1 MIEVIGHRGAAG
13 LEPENTLR
21 SVRRAIELGVDRV
34 EVDVRVSRDGRL
46 VIMHDETV
54 DRTTNGHGYVRE
66 LTLNELRSLD
76 AGMGEKIPTLEEILE
91 FTMGKAKLEIELK
104 VPEATEPTIQLIE
117 EPKLEIELK
126 VPEATEPTIQL
137 IEELNAENDVIV
149 ISFIHELLDRVFD
162 LNPNIKTGAL
172 FFDVPKDILRIALK
186 VHASSIHVYYRN
198 VNSELVREAHK
209 SGLEVAVWNPNRIEE
224 MREMIGLGVDA
235 IGSDRPDIL
244 IHLLR
249 DMGMR

>member
-117 EPKLEIELK
+117 E
-126 VPEATEPTIQL
+126 
-137 IEELNAENDVIV
+137 LNAENDVIV
-149 ISFIHELLDRVFD
+149 ISFIHELLDRVYD

>member
-117 EPKLEIELK
+117 E
-126 VPEATEPTIQL
+126 
-137 IEELNAENDVIV
+137 LNAENDVIL

>member
-34 EVDVRVSRDGRL
+34 EIDVRVSRDERL

-54 DRTTNGHGYVRE
+54 DRTTNGHGYVSE
-66 LTLNELRSLD
+66 LTFDELRSLD
-76 AGMGEKIPTLEEILE
+76 AGMGEKIPTLDEILK

-117 EPKLEIELK
+117 E
-126 VPEATEPTIQL
+126 
-137 IEELNAENDVIV
+137 LNAEKDVIV
-149 ISFIHELLDRVFD
+149 ISFIHELLERVHD

-172 FFDVPKDILRIALK
+172 FFEVPKDILQRALK
-186 VHASSIHVYYRN
+186 AHASSIHVYYRN
-198 VNSELVREAHK
+198 VNSELVKEAHR

-224 MREMIGLGVDA
+224 MREMIDLGVDA
-235 IGSDRPDIL
+235 IGSDRPDRL
-244 IHLLR
+244 IQLLR

>member
-34 EVDVRVSRDGRL
+34 EIDVRISRDGRL

-54 DRTTNGHGYVRE
+54 DRTTNGHGYVSE
-66 LTLNELRSLD
+66 LTFDDLRSLD
-76 AGMGEKIPTLEEILE
+76 AGMGEKIPTLDEILK

-117 EPKLEIELK
+117 E
-126 VPEATEPTIQL
+126 
-137 IEELNAENDVIV
+137 LNAEKDVII
-149 ISFIHELLDRVFD
+149 ISFIHELLERVHD

-172 FFDVPKDILRIALK
+172 FFEVPKDILQRALK

-198 VNSELVREAHK
+198 VNSELVKEAHR

-224 MREMIGLGVDA
+224 MREMIDLGVDA

-244 IHLLR
+244 IQLLR

>member
-34 EVDVRVSRDGRL
+34 EIDVRISRDGRL

-54 DRTTNGHGYVRE
+54 DRTTNGHGYVSE
-66 LTLNELRSLD
+66 LTFDELRSLD
-76 AGMGEKIPTLEEILE
+76 AGMGEKIPTLEEILR

-104 VPEATEPTIQLIE
+104 VPEAAEPTIQL
-117 EPKLEIELK
+117 
-126 VPEATEPTIQL
+126 V
-137 IEELNAENDVIV
+137 EELNAEKDVIV
-149 ISFIHELLDRVFD
+149 ISFIHELLERVHD

-172 FFDVPKDILRIALK
+172 FFEVPKDILQRALK

-198 VNSELVREAHK
+198 VNSELVKEAHR

-224 MREMIGLGVDA
+224 MREMIDLGVDA
-235 IGSDRPDIL
+235 IGSDRPDRL
-244 IHLLR
+244 IQLLR

>member
-1 MIEVIGHRGAAG
+1 MSMIEVIGHRGAAG

-34 EVDVRVSRDGRL
+34 EIDVRVSRDGGL

-54 DRTTNGHGYVRE
+54 DRTTNGHGYVSE

-76 AGMGEKIPTLEEILE
+76 AGMGEKIPTLKEILE

-104 VPEATEPTIQLIE
+104 VPEATEPTIQL
-117 EPKLEIELK
+117 
-126 VPEATEPTIQL
+126 V
-137 IEELNAENDVIV
+137 EELNAEKDVIV
-149 ISFIHELLDRVFD
+149 ISFMHELLERVHD

-172 FFDVPKDILRIALK
+172 FFDVPKDILQRALK
-186 VHASSIHVYYRN
+186 VHACSIHVYYRN
-198 VNSELVREAHK
+198 VNSELVKGAHR
-209 SGLEVAVWNPNRIEE
+209 SGLEIAVWNPNRIEE

-244 IHLLR
+244 IRLLR
-249 DMGMR
+249 DIGMK

>member
-34 EVDVRVSRDGRL
+34 EIDVRVSRDERL

-54 DRTTNGHGYVRE
+54 DRTTNGHGYVSE
-66 LTLNELRSLD
+66 LTFDELRSLD
-76 AGMGEKIPTLEEILE
+76 AGMGEKIPTLEEILK

-117 EPKLEIELK
+117 E
-126 VPEATEPTIQL
+126 
-137 IEELNAENDVIV
+137 LNAEKDVIV
-149 ISFIHELLDRVFD
+149 ISFIHELLERVHD

-172 FFDVPKDILRIALK
+172 FFEVPKDILQRALK
-186 VHASSIHVYYRN
+186 AHASSIHVYYRN
-198 VNSELVREAHK
+198 VNSELVKEAHR

-224 MREMIGLGVDA
+224 MREMIDLGVDA
-235 IGSDRPDIL
+235 IGSDRPDRL
-244 IHLLR
+244 IQLLR

>member
-34 EVDVRVSRDGRL
+34 EIDVRVSRDERL

-54 DRTTNGHGYVRE
+54 DRTTNGHGYVSE
-66 LTLNELRSLD
+66 LTFDDLRSLD
-76 AGMGEKIPTLEEILE
+76 AGMGEKIPTLDEILK

-117 EPKLEIELK
+117 ER
-126 VPEATEPTIQL
+126 
-137 IEELNAENDVIV
+137 NAEKDVIV
-149 ISFIHELLDRVFD
+149 ISFIHELLERVHD

-172 FFDVPKDILRIALK
+172 FFEVPKDILQRALK
-186 VHASSIHVYYRN
+186 AHASSIHVYYRN
-198 VNSELVREAHK
+198 VNSELVKEAHR

-244 IHLLR
+244 IQLLR

>member
-34 EVDVRVSRDGRL
+34 ETDVRVSKDGRL

-54 DRTTNGHGYVRE
+54 DRTTNGHGYVSE
-66 LTLNELRSLD
+66 LTFDELRSLD
-76 AGMGEKIPTLEEILE
+76 AGMGEKIPTLKEILE

-104 VPEATEPTIQLIE
+104 VPEATEPTIQL
-117 EPKLEIELK
+117 
-126 VPEATEPTIQL
+126 V
-137 IEELNAENDVIV
+137 EELNAEKDVIV
-149 ISFIHELLDRVFD
+149 ISFIHDLLERVHD
-162 LNPNIKTGAL
+162 LSPNIKTGAL
-172 FFDVPKDILRIALK
+172 FFDVPKDILQRALK

-198 VNSELVREAHK
+198 VNSELVREAHRN
-209 SGLEVAVWNPNRIEE
+209 GLEVAVWNPNKIED
-224 MREMIGLGVDA
+224 MREMIGLDVDA

-244 IHLLR
+244 IQLLR
-249 DMGMR
+249 DMGLR

>member
-1 MIEVIGHRGAAG
+1 MGMIEVIGHRGAAG

-34 EVDVRVSRDGRL
+34 EIDVRVSRDERL

-54 DRTTNGHGYVRE
+54 DRTTNGHGYVSE
-66 LTLNELRSLD
+66 LTFDELRSLD
-76 AGMGEKIPTLEEILE
+76 AGMGEKIPTLDEILK

-117 EPKLEIELK
+117 E
-126 VPEATEPTIQL
+126 
-137 IEELNAENDVIV
+137 LNAEKDVIV
-149 ISFIHELLDRVFD
+149 ISFIHELLERVHD

-172 FFDVPKDILRIALK
+172 FFEVPKDILQRALK
-186 VHASSIHVYYRN
+186 AHASSIHVYYRN
-198 VNSELVREAHK
+198 VNSELVKEAHR

-224 MREMIGLGVDA
+224 MREMIDLGVDA
-235 IGSDRPDIL
+235 IGSDRPDRL
-244 IHLLR
+244 IQLLR

>member
-34 EVDVRVSRDGRL
+34 EIDVRISRDGRL

-54 DRTTNGHGYVRE
+54 DRTTNGHGYVSE
-66 LTLNELRSLD
+66 LTFDDLRSLD
-76 AGMGEKIPTLEEILE
+76 AGMGEKIPTLDEILK

-117 EPKLEIELK
+117 E
-126 VPEATEPTIQL
+126 
-137 IEELNAENDVIV
+137 LNAEKDVIV
-149 ISFIHELLDRVFD
+149 ISFIHELLERVHD

-172 FFDVPKDILRIALK
+172 FFEVPKDILQRALK
-186 VHASSIHVYYRN
+186 AHASSIHVYYRN
-198 VNSELVREAHK
+198 VNSELVKEAHR

-224 MREMIGLGVDA
+224 MREMIDLGVDA

-244 IHLLR
+244 IQLLR

>member
-34 EVDVRVSRDGRL
+34 EIDVRVSRDGGL

-54 DRTTNGHGYVRE
+54 DRTTNGHGYVSE

-104 VPEATEPTIQLIE
+104 VPEATEPTIQL
-117 EPKLEIELK
+117 
-126 VPEATEPTIQL
+126 V
-137 IEELNAENDVIV
+137 EELNAEKDVIV
-149 ISFIHELLDRVFD
+149 ISFMHELLERVHD

-172 FFDVPKDILRIALK
+172 FFDVPKDILQRALK
-186 VHASSIHVYYRN
+186 VHACSIHVYYRN
-198 VNSELVREAHK
+198 VNSELVKGAHR

-244 IHLLR
+244 IRLLR
-249 DMGMR
+249 DIGMK

>member
-34 EVDVRVSRDGRL
+34 ETDVRVSKDGRL

-54 DRTTNGHGYVRE
+54 DRTTNGHGYVSE
-66 LTLNELRSLD
+66 LTFDELRSLD
-76 AGMGEKIPTLEEILE
+76 AGMGEKIPTLKEILE

-104 VPEATEPTIQLIE
+104 VPEATEPTIQL
-117 EPKLEIELK
+117 
-126 VPEATEPTIQL
+126 V
-137 IEELNAENDVIV
+137 EELNAEKDVIV
-149 ISFIHELLDRVFD
+149 ISFIHDLLERVHD
-162 LNPNIKTGAL
+162 LSPNIKTGAL
-172 FFDVPKDILRIALK
+172 FFDVPKDILQRALK

-198 VNSELVREAHK
+198 VNSELVRKAHR
-209 SGLEVAVWNPNRIEE
+209 SGLEVAVWNPNKIED
-224 MREMIGLGVDA
+224 MREMIGLDVDA

-244 IHLLR
+244 IQLLR
-249 DMGMR
+249 DMGLR

>member
-34 EVDVRVSRDGRL
+34 EIDVRVSRDGGL

-54 DRTTNGHGYVRE
+54 DRTTNGHGYVSE

-76 AGMGEKIPTLEEILE
+76 AGMGEKIPTLKEILE

-104 VPEATEPTIQLIE
+104 VPEATEPTIQL
-117 EPKLEIELK
+117 
-126 VPEATEPTIQL
+126 V
-137 IEELNAENDVIV
+137 EELNAEKDVIV
-149 ISFIHELLDRVFD
+149 ISFMHELLERVHD

-172 FFDVPKDILRIALK
+172 FFDVPKDILQRALK
-186 VHASSIHVYYRN
+186 VHACSIHVYYRN
-198 VNSELVREAHK
+198 VNSELVKGAHR

-244 IHLLR
+244 IRLLR
-249 DMGMR
+249 DIGMK

>member
-54 DRTTNGHGYVRE
+54 DRTTNGHGYIRE

-117 EPKLEIELK
+117 E
-126 VPEATEPTIQL
+126 
-137 IEELNAENDVIV
+137 LNAENDVIV
-149 ISFIHELLDRVFD
+149 ISFIHELLDRVYD

-172 FFDVPKDILRIALK
+172 FFDVPKVILRIALK

>member
-91 FTMGKAKLEIELK
+91 FTMGKAKLEIEIK
-104 VPEATEPTIQLIE
+104 VPEATEPTVQL
-117 EPKLEIELK
+117 LN
-126 VPEATEPTIQL
+126 
-137 IEELNAENDVIV
+137 ELNAEKDVIV
-149 ISFIHELLDRVFD
+149 ISFLHELLEKAYD

-172 FFDVPKDILRIALK
+172 FFDVPKDILQRALK
-186 VHASSIHVYYRN
+186 VHANSIHVYYRN
-198 VNSELVREAHK
+198 VNSELIKGAHR

-224 MREMIGLGVDA
+224 MRKMIGLGVDA
-235 IGSDRPDIL
+235 IGSDRPDVL
-244 IHLLR
+244 IQLLR
-249 DMGMR
+249 DMGLR

>member
-21 SVRRAIELGVDRV
+21 SVRRSIELRVDRV

-117 EPKLEIELK
+117 E
-126 VPEATEPTIQL
+126 
-137 IEELNAENDVIV
+137 LNAENDVIV
-149 ISFIHELLDRVFD
+149 ISFIHELLDRVYD

>member
-21 SVRRAIELGVDRV
+21 SVRRAVELGVDRV

-54 DRTTNGHGYVRE
+54 DRTTNGHGYVSE
-66 LTLNELRSLD
+66 LTFDELRSLD
-76 AGMGEKIPTLEEILE
+76 AGMGEKIPTLEEILK
-91 FTMGKAKLEIELK
+91 FTMGK
-104 VPEATEPTIQLIE
+104 V
-117 EPKLEIELK
+117 KLEIELK

-137 IEELNAENDVIV
+137 IEELNAEKDVIV
-149 ISFIHELLDRVFD
+149 ISFIHELLERVHD

-172 FFDVPKDILRIALK
+172 FFEVPKDILHRAQK
-186 VHASSIHVYYRN
+186 VHAGSIHIYYRN
-198 VNSELVREAHK
+198 VDSELVKEAHR

-244 IHLLR
+244 IQLLR

>member
-1 MIEVIGHRGAAG
+1 MGMIEVIGHRGAAG

-34 EVDVRVSRDGRL
+34 EIDVRISRDGRL

-54 DRTTNGHGYVRE
+54 DRTTNGHGYVSE
-66 LTLNELRSLD
+66 LTFDDLRSLD
-76 AGMGEKIPTLEEILE
+76 AGMGEKIPTLDEILK

-117 EPKLEIELK
+117 E
-126 VPEATEPTIQL
+126 
-137 IEELNAENDVIV
+137 LNAEKDVII
-149 ISFIHELLDRVFD
+149 ISFIHELLERVHD

-172 FFDVPKDILRIALK
+172 FFEVPKDILQRALK

-198 VNSELVREAHK
+198 VNSELVKEAHR

-224 MREMIGLGVDA
+224 MREMIDLGVDA

-244 IHLLR
+244 IQLLR

>member
-34 EVDVRVSRDGRL
+34 EIDVRVSKDGRL

-54 DRTTNGHGYVRE
+54 DRTTNGHGYVSE
-66 LTLNELRSLD
+66 LTFDELRSLD
-76 AGMGEKIPTLEEILE
+76 AGMGEKIPTLEEILR

-104 VPEATEPTIQLIE
+104 VPEATEPTIQL
-117 EPKLEIELK
+117 
-126 VPEATEPTIQL
+126 V
-137 IEELNAENDVIV
+137 EELNAEKNVIV
-149 ISFIHELLDRVFD
+149 ISFIHELLERVHD
-162 LNPNIKTGAL
+162 LNPNIRTGAL
-172 FFDVPKDILRIALK
+172 FFEVPKDILQRALK
-186 VHASSIHVYYRN
+186 VHAGSIHVYYRN
-198 VNSELVREAHK
+198 VNSDLVKEAHK
-209 SGLEVAVWNPNRIEE
+209 SGLEIAVWNPNRIEE

-235 IGSDRPDIL
+235 IGSDRPDVL
-244 IHLLR
+244 IRLLR

>member
-34 EVDVRVSRDGRL
+34 EIDVRVSRDGRL

-54 DRTTNGHGYVRE
+54 DRTTNGHGYVSE
-66 LTLNELRSLD
+66 LTFNELRSLD
-76 AGMGEKIPTLEEILE
+76 AGMGEKIPTLKEILE

-104 VPEATEPTIQLIE
+104 VPEATEPTIQL
-117 EPKLEIELK
+117 
-126 VPEATEPTIQL
+126 V
-137 IEELNAENDVIV
+137 EELNAEKDVIV
-149 ISFIHELLDRVFD
+149 ISFIHELLERVYD
-162 LNPNIKTGAL
+162 LNTNIKTGAL
-172 FFDVPKDILRIALK
+172 FFDVPKDIIQKALK

-198 VNSELVREAHK
+198 VNSELVRGAHR

-224 MREMIGLGVDA
+224 MREMIGLEVDA
-235 IGSDRPDIL
+235 IGSDRPDVL
-244 IHLLR
+244 IQLLK
-249 DMGMR
+249 DMGLR

>member
-34 EVDVRVSRDGRL
+34 EIDVRVSRDERL

-54 DRTTNGHGYVRE
+54 DRTTNGHGYVSE
-66 LTLNELRSLD
+66 LTFDELRSLD
-76 AGMGEKIPTLEEILE
+76 AGMGEKIPTLDEILK

-117 EPKLEIELK
+117 ER
-126 VPEATEPTIQL
+126 
-137 IEELNAENDVIV
+137 NAEKDVIV
-149 ISFIHELLDRVFD
+149 ISFIHELLERVHD

-172 FFDVPKDILRIALK
+172 FFEVPKDILQRALK
-186 VHASSIHVYYRN
+186 AHASSIHVYYRN
-198 VNSELVREAHK
+198 VNSELVKEAHR

-224 MREMIGLGVDA
+224 MREMIDLGVDA
-235 IGSDRPDIL
+235 IGSDRPDRL
-244 IHLLR
+244 IQLLR

>member
-34 EVDVRVSRDGRL
+34 EIDVRVSRDGGL

-54 DRTTNGHGYVRE
+54 DRTTNGHGYVSE

-104 VPEATEPTIQLIE
+104 VPEATEPTIQL
-117 EPKLEIELK
+117 
-126 VPEATEPTIQL
+126 V
-137 IEELNAENDVIV
+137 EELNAEKDVIV
-149 ISFIHELLDRVFD
+149 ISFMHELLERVHD

-172 FFDVPKDILRIALK
+172 FFDVPKDILQRALK
-186 VHASSIHVYYRN
+186 VHAYSIHVYYRN
-198 VNSELVREAHK
+198 VNSELVKGAHR

-244 IHLLR
+244 IRLLR
-249 DMGMR
+249 DIGMK

>member
-1 MIEVIGHRGAAG
+1 MSMIEVIGHRGAAG

-34 EVDVRVSRDGRL
+34 EIDVRVSRDGGL

-54 DRTTNGHGYVRE
+54 DRTTNGHGYVSE

-76 AGMGEKIPTLEEILE
+76 AGMGEKIPTLKEILE

-104 VPEATEPTIQLIE
+104 VPEATEPTIQL
-117 EPKLEIELK
+117 
-126 VPEATEPTIQL
+126 V
-137 IEELNAENDVIV
+137 EELNAEKDVIV
-149 ISFIHELLDRVFD
+149 ISFMHELLERVHD

-172 FFDVPKDILRIALK
+172 FFDVPKDILQRALK
-186 VHASSIHVYYRN
+186 VHAYSIHVYYRN
-198 VNSELVREAHK
+198 VNSELVKGAHR

-244 IHLLR
+244 IRLLR
-249 DMGMR
+249 DIGMK

>member
-34 EVDVRVSRDGRL
+34 EIDVRVSRDGRL

-54 DRTTNGHGYVRE
+54 DRTTNGHGYVSE
-66 LTLNELRSLD
+66 LTFDELRSLD
-76 AGMGEKIPTLEEILE
+76 AGMGEKIPTLEEILR

-104 VPEATEPTIQLIE
+104 VPEATEPTIQL
-117 EPKLEIELK
+117 
-126 VPEATEPTIQL
+126 V
-137 IEELNAENDVIV
+137 EELNAEKNVIV
-149 ISFIHELLDRVFD
+149 ISFIHELLERVHD
-162 LNPNIKTGAL
+162 LNPNIRTGAL
-172 FFDVPKDILRIALK
+172 FFEVPKDILQRALK
-186 VHASSIHVYYRN
+186 VHAGSIHVYYRN
-198 VNSELVREAHK
+198 VNSDLVKEAHK
-209 SGLEVAVWNPNRIEE
+209 SGLEIAVWNPNRIEE

-244 IHLLR
+244 IQLLR
-249 DMGMR
+249 GMGMR

>member
-34 EVDVRVSRDGRL
+34 EIDVRISRDGRL

-54 DRTTNGHGYVRE
+54 DRTTNGHGYVSE
-66 LTLNELRSLD
+66 LTFDDLRSLD
-76 AGMGEKIPTLEEILE
+76 AGMGEKIPTLDEILK

-117 EPKLEIELK
+117 E
-126 VPEATEPTIQL
+126 
-137 IEELNAENDVIV
+137 LNAEKDVII
-149 ISFIHELLDRVFD
+149 ISFIHELLERVHD

-172 FFDVPKDILRIALK
+172 FFEVPKDILQRALK

-198 VNSELVREAHK
+198 VNSELVKEAHR

-224 MREMIGLGVDA
+224 MREMIDLGVDA
-235 IGSDRPDIL
+235 IGSDRPDRL
-244 IHLLR
+244 IQLLR